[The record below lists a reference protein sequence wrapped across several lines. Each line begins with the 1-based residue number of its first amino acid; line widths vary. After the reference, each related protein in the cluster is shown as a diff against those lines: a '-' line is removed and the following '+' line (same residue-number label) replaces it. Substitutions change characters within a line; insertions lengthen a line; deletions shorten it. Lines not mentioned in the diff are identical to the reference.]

1 MTVRARAR
9 EGAVMTPRGVV
20 GRDGRR
26 GGASGRPRG
35 RTRARAVDVPD
46 FLVQKLEATTKT
58 V

>member
-9 EGAVMTPRGVV
+9 EGAVMTARGVV

-26 GGASGRPRG
+26 GGARGRPRG

-46 FLVQKLEATTKT
+46 FLVQKL
-58 V
+58 